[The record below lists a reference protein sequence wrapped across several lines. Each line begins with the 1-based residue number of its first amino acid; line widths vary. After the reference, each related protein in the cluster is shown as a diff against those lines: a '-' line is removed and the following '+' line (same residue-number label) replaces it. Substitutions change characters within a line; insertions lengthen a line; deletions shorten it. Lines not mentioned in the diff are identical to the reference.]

1 MYEFSDER
9 AFTAGMEAAHKSME
23 EERYDHGE
31 DSTRYRLFRSKR
43 DGVERFVVAKAD
55 VNVRD
60 RFTEGNFVPVTRVL
74 QPPRVIYDGNDLNE
88 AYRRIAEDA
97 TDVQEV
103 SVRMPPGPYTPNPQR
118 FK

>member
-1 MYEFSDER
+1 MDAIYDER
-9 AFTAGMEAAHKSME
+9 SFNAGMEAAHESLE
-23 EERYDHGE
+23 EEAYNHGE
-31 DSTRYRLFRSKR
+31 DSVRYRLFRSKR

-60 RFTEGNFVPVTRVL
+60 RFTEGNFVPVTRVM
-74 QPPRVIYDGNDLNE
+74 QPPRIIYDGNDINT
-88 AYRRIAEDA
+88 AYRTIAEDA

-103 SVRMPPGPYTPNPQR
+103 SVRMPLGPYTPNPQR